1 MPCSR
6 PGAHRLRPG
15 ALQGTPFE
23 PRGGVGV
30 RCHIQ
35 PVATSCGARTFR
47 KHVAS
52 CVAPPIGDYMSSSS
66 TQYDGRRSGACAT
79 RVVSFRVRLV
89 VAPQGPFLFPLLS
102 YHHPPETVLRPGAGA
117 SWRMPCGGFRAW
129 RDVVGSCSV
138 LTAFGAGKDS
148 EVLRP
153 GAHLLRNLAGPGR
166 HRRAI
171 VCDKLRWL
179 ALIFLKLRR
188 GPH

>member
-1 MPCSR
+1 MLG
-6 PGAHRLRPG
+6 PGPG
-15 ALQGTPFE
+15 
-23 PRGGVGV
+23 
-30 RCHIQ
+30 
-35 PVATSCGARTFR
+35 
-47 KHVAS
+47 
-52 CVAPPIGDYMSSSS
+52 
-66 TQYDGRRSGACAT
+66 
-79 RVVSFRVRLV
+79 VSWLV
-89 VAPQGPFLFPLLS
+89 LS
-102 YHHPPETVLRPGAGA
+102 
-117 SWRMPCGGFRAW
+117 GGFRAW
-129 RDVVGSCSV
+129 RDVVGSHTV